1 MCNSMENEIASL
13 LRVSFGLPPLPD
25 EESVTLHDSRLN
37 IDELFAKVKSD
48 EGTSNTNIIS
58 EQTRESFW
66 REMNQTEDNFETI
79 SHYFANGSIG

>member
-25 EESVTLHDSRLN
+25 DETSNLHDSRLN

-48 EGTSNTNIIS
+48 EGTPTTSIIS
-58 EQTRESFW
+58 EQTREAFW
-66 REMNQTEDNFETI
+66 REMNQAEDSFETI
-79 SHYFANGSIG
+79 SRFFAKGSIG